1 MAIGMAEEIKFG
13 FSLLSIPQVQV
24 TMDFQYITQHSLLQA
39 ELFMFMDWQRCEMG
53 NPLVRIYDAKTNEF
67 IDREMSDSEFE
78 QHQIDNANAEA
89 RYASAQAKTEARQ
102 SAVEKLSAL
111 GLTEEEI
118 QALIGQ

>member
-1 MAIGMAEEIKFG
+1 
-13 FSLLSIPQVQV
+13 
-24 TMDFQYITQHSLLQA
+24 
-39 ELFMFMDWQRCEMG
+39 MG
-53 NPLVRIYDAKTNEF
+53 NPLVRIYDAKTNKF

-89 RYASAQAKTEARQ
+89 RYAAAQAKTEARQ

-111 GLTEEEI
+111 GLTGEEI